1 MANNSGEL
9 LFVDQPDDLLRSCQ
23 TNGSA
28 VFCVFSHILGILSAY
43 VFPFFAVFGLITN
56 IINFLVFVV
65 WIPKQTR
72 QMIYL
77 GALALADIQ
86 SVIVFGWFWMF
97 PAKGLPYASK
107 GKVFF
112 FTFNQGEPWCKTHR
126 YFYAFAPCLAVSIFT
141 LTVGDRT
148 FSVYFPFK
156 AVAMGT
162 KKAWQLTA
170 AVVVLSAVL
179 MLPFG
184 TETGYYRDGP
194 YTICWLRYESVLWNV
209 LHLLLANCGLFQTAL
224 IIVFNVALVLR
235 LKQARDARKGLQ
247 EGSGGAGSLKSKEIS
262 ASIMLLI
269 LSLIFLVCSLAQVVG
284 YTMAF
289 LLQYSNRNAN
299 DLLRYAWNISDIG
312 WQLFFFQES
321 INWIVYMTRMP
332 EFKRAVMKYVC
343 CSKVEAAQSSD
354 SNYLP
359 HGNSTAKKTEDEGEK
374 GEGEEKASRESEKK
388 KEKTS

>member
-1 MANNSGEL
+1 MTNISDL
-9 LFVDQPDDLLRSCQ
+9 LFVDQPNDLLRSCQ

-43 VFPFFAVFGLITN
+43 VFPVFAVFGLVTN
-56 IINFLVFVV
+56 VINFLAFIF

-77 GALALADIQ
+77 AVLALADIQ

-97 PAKGLPYASK
+97 PAKGLPYASR
-107 GKVFF
+107 GRVFF

-141 LTVGDRT
+141 LTVADRT

-156 AVAMGT
+156 AVTMSN
-162 KKAWQLTA
+162 KRAWR
-170 AVVVLSAVL
+170 LSALVLALSAIL

-184 TETGYYRDGP
+184 TETGYYKDGAF
-194 YTICWLRYESVLWNV
+194 TICWLRYESVLWNV
-209 LHLLLANCGLFQTAL
+209 LHLLLANCGLLQTAL
-224 IIVFNVALVLR
+224 IIVFNIALILR
-235 LKQARDARKGLQ
+235 LKKARDARKSLQ
-247 EGSGGAGSLKSKEIS
+247 ERPDGAETLKSKEIA
-262 ASIMLLI
+262 ASVMLLI

-289 LLQYSNRNAN
+289 LLQYGNHNAN

-332 EFKRAVMKYVC
+332 EFKRAVLKYVC
-343 CSKVEAAQSSD
+343 RKSMDNSQSQD
-354 SNYLP
+354 STYIAPPPNNCLRKI
-359 HGNSTAKKTEDEGEK
+359 GDEGK
-374 GEGEEKASRESEKK
+374 GEILSFQL
-388 KEKTS
+388 TS